1 MVASPGP
8 VCYNDAEGGIVLH
21 ILRIF
26 GLWDQDILNKNC
38 SVKGTV
44 TRVQTSFLHVVKKPV
59 RIGINPGNTLFSHFI
74 TFEYTVDGVVY
85 KGKRYV
91 DLYCCCPQKGEQIDV
106 FYDPDQP
113 EKYACYAFGP
123 AVKPIGW

>member
-1 MVASPGP
+1 M
-8 VCYNDAEGGIVLH
+8 NL
-21 ILRIF
+21 LRTF
-26 GLWDQDILNKNC
+26 GLWDQNILNKNC

-44 TRVQTSFLHVVKKPV
+44 TLVQTSFLHVLKKPV
-59 RIGINPGNTLFSHFI
+59 RIGINPSNTIFSHFI
-74 TFEYTVDGVVY
+74 TFTYTVDGVVY

-91 DLYCCCPQKGEQIDV
+91 DLTYRCPQKVEQIDV

-123 AVKPIGW
+123 AADPIGW

>member
-1 MVASPGP
+1 MQ
-8 VCYNDAEGGIVLH
+8 

-26 GLWDQDILNKNC
+26 GFWDQEILAKNC

-44 TRVQTSFLHVVKKPV
+44 TRVQTSYIHVVKKPV
-59 RIGINPGNTLFSHFI
+59 RISLNPSNTIFSHFI
-74 TFEYTVDGVVY
+74 TFTYTVDGVVY

-91 DLYCCCPQKGEQIDV
+91 DLTYRCPQKGEQIDV

-123 AVKPIGW
+123 AADPIGW